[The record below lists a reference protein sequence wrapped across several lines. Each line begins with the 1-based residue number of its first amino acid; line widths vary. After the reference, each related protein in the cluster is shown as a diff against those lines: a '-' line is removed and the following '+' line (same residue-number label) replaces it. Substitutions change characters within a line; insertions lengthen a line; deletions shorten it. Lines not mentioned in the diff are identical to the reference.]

1 METER
6 VVLLSEKSEMPLRTL
21 LYSQFSY
28 SRFSVTTNILQ
39 NPLRVTNRWVHCS
52 FNRRTQNSDERT
64 QLSLKYV

>member
-6 VVLLSEKSEMPLRTL
+6 VALLSEKSEMPLRTL

-39 NPLRVTNRWVHCS
+39 NPLRVTNR
-52 FNRRTQNSDERT
+52 
-64 QLSLKYV
+64 